1 MKNPKWTREELVLAL
16 DLYFR
21 CPPSKTNKDNPE
33 IIALSELLNSLSL
46 HPQKP
51 EYEKFR
57 NPNGVYMN
65 LCNFLR
71 FDQDYSGTGLKA
83 GGKLEEE
90 IWNEFISN
98 KDKLEKAVQA
108 IIDNAS
114 KVTKQMGKKVKLKD
128 EEFEEGQVFT
138 VAKIHYI
145 NGVVYLIAQKG
156 TIDLQSLADNYAETT
171 KSGDVKNPLNWV
183 RTLARLAEGIGL
195 VTISKEKVVEI
206 TELGKAYYNAK
217 ADDKWSLS
225 TSQQELLC
233 NHMLSDYYRTKTIY
247 SITTLFRLCKSGYV
261 GMELARQFAIEIG
274 KDKAWKSDVT
284 YEGFTKY
291 GLNYIEEL
299 GLLKIDDRDLLFKD
313 ISNERRYQ
321 QRVNE
326 VDPIQIP
333 KGNLPRTK
341 PKKCG
346 NRKRYISN
354 PRRSRNALEIAG
366 FLCELDQSHTTFTNK
381 KSKKQY
387 MEGHHLIP
395 MAKQGDFEYDID
407 VPENILCLCPNCHRK
422 IHLSEDISKRDILI
436 EAYDRRKNQLPERG
450 IHIDIKTLFEIYDI
464 SG

>member
-21 CPPSKTNKDNPE
+21 CPPGKTNKNNPD

-57 NPNGVYMN
+57 NPNGVYMK

-71 FDQDYSGTGLKA
+71 FDQDYTGTGLKA

-90 IWNEFISN
+90 IWNEFVSN

-108 IIDNAS
+108 IIGNTS
-114 KVTKQMGKKVKLKD
+114 KTTKRKGNKVKLKD
-128 EEFEEGQVFT
+128 EEFEKGQVFT

-145 NGVVYLIAQKG
+145 NGVVYLAAKKG
-156 TIDLQSLADNYAETT
+156 AADLQDFADNYAETT
-171 KSGDVKNPLNWV
+171 KSGDVKHPLTRV

-195 VTISKEKVVEI
+195 VTISKENIVKV
-206 TELGKAYYNAK
+206 TKLGKEYYDAK
-217 ADDKWSLS
+217 ANDKWSLS
-225 TSQQELLC
+225 ASQQQLLC
-233 NHMLSDYYRTKTIY
+233 NHILSDYYRTKTIY
-247 SITTLFRLCKSGYV
+247 SITTLFRLFKSGYL

-284 YEGFTKY
+284 YEGFTKF
-291 GLNYIEEL
+291 GLSYIEEL
-299 GLLKIDDRDLLFKD
+299 GLLEIDDRDLFFED
-313 ISNERRYQ
+313 ISNARKYQ
-321 QRVNE
+321 QSVNE

-333 KGNLPRTK
+333 KGKLPLPK
-341 PKKCG
+341 PKKYG
-346 NRKRYISN
+346 SRQRYVSN

-366 FLCELDQSHTTFTNK
+366 FLCELDRSHTTFINK

-395 MAKQGDFEYDID
+395 MAKQGAFGYDID

-436 EAYDRRKNQLPERG
+436 EAYDIKKNQLPERG
-450 IHIDIKTLFEIYDI
+450 INIDITTLFEIYDI